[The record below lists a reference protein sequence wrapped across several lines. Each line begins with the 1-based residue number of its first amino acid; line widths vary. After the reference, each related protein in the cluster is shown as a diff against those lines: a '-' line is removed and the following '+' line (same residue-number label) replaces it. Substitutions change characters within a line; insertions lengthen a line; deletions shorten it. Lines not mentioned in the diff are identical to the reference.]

1 MADGGVTKLPLV
13 GQLGLSIL
21 LAALILGGF
30 WYFYWQDAVAERDRL
45 TVQRDALNE
54 EVRKLQAAAANL
66 PNFEREVEEWRRKL
80 EQVKQFLPAEKET
93 QVLLKQVE
101 ALAVQS
107 NLTQKKITPRAA
119 VTAPEGFYQEWPIDM
134 VFDGTYH
141 NLALFLDK
149 VRRIPRLVNVTNIQ
163 IKTLTKQSISQ
174 TVGVNFT
181 AKTFVYIEVP
191 PPAPGKP
198 GAPGAPGAPAPGARP

>member
-1 MADGGVTKLPLV
+1 MADGGVTKLPLI
-13 GQLGLSIL
+13 GQLGVSIL

-30 WYFYWQDAVAERDRL
+30 WYFYWQGAVEERDKL
-45 TVQRDALNE
+45 TVKRNALNE

-80 EQVKQFLPAEKET
+80 EQVKQFLPAERET
-93 QVLLKQVE
+93 PILLKQVE

-107 NLTQKKITPRAA
+107 NLTQKKITPKQA

-134 VFDGTYH
+134 AFDGTYH

-163 IKTLTKQSISQ
+163 VKTLAKQSISR
-174 TVGVNFT
+174 TVAVTFT
-181 AKTFVYIEVP
+181 AKTFVYIETP
-191 PPAPGKP
+191 PPGPAKP
-198 GAPGAPGAPAPGARP
+198 GARPGAPAAPGARP